1 MEAKP
6 TPFRIHVP
14 DEELADLKDRL
25 ARARIVPDEILDRG
39 ADPSGAWSYGTDR
52 TVLSEYVSHWL
63 HKYDWRQKE
72 AELNALPHFRLE
84 VGGLQTHFIHQRS
97 SKSDAIPLLLVH
109 GWPGSIVEF
118 LKLLPLLADKF
129 HVVAPSIPGYGWS
142 EAPKERGADVV
153 FMADHMA
160 ELMQKLGYDSYVAQG
175 GDWGAIITS
184 LVAQRYPQQCVALH
198 INMCVAMP
206 GDWYDL
212 VKVLLACPFWS
223 SEEWAGIRST
233 IYFQKYETAY
243 QKIQGT
249 KPQSLGYGLND
260 SPVGLL
266 AWILEKFQSWSDSRG
281 GRPEASGL
289 TMDEIL
295 TNVMVYWTTQSI
307 TSSLRLYYETLKD
320 HPPPKVKKDSQP
332 RLRQISVQV
341 PTAVLWAHYDLY
353 KLPRSVAALCYN
365 IRQWTKPS
373 KGGHFFAFEQPEL
386 IAADIERFF
395 CQTLDFE
402 HCKKHAPLP
411 GLPVR
416 PGKYILL
423 AIVADAAR
431 EAADAAMAISDG
443 QQDKALEAKVHLTVS
458 RINLRLNDPESAV
471 QEVREAI
478 AIYQQTGEGRKEAAA
493 FYELAGVC
501 MEYGNLNEGH
511 QAADKAQGLWQN
523 EADKKEEIKAKLRLA
538 ELVAMKGQIE
548 EAIQIA
554 EEAPLSAALKDHGT
568 Q

>member
-1 MEAKP
+1 M
-6 TPFRIHVP
+6 
-14 DEELADLKDRL
+14 
-25 ARARIVPDEILDRG
+25 
-39 ADPSGAWSYGTDR
+39 
-52 TVLSEYVSHWL
+52 
-63 HKYDWRQKE
+63 
-72 AELNALPHFRLE
+72 
-84 VGGLQTHFIHQRS
+84 
-97 SKSDAIPLLLVH
+97 H

-118 LKLLPLLADKF
+118 LKLLTLLADKF

-160 ELMQKLGYDSYVAQG
+160 ELMRKLGYDSYVAQG

-198 INMCVAMP
+198 INMCVAIP

-212 VKVLLACPFWS
+212 VKILLACPFWT

-307 TSSLRLYYETLKD
+307 TSSLRLYYETLQS
-320 HPPPKVKKDSQP
+320 HPPLKEKKTSVPK
-332 RLRQISVQV
+332 LRQVSVKV
-341 PTAVLWAHYDLY
+341 PTAVLWAHHDLY
-353 KLPRSVAALCYN
+353 KLPRSVVALCYN

-373 KGGHFFAFEQPEL
+373 KGGHFFAFEQPEI

-395 CQTLDFE
+395 CHTLDFQ
-402 HCKKHAPLP
+402 HCKKHL
-411 GLPVR
+411 
-416 PGKYILL
+416 
-423 AIVADAAR
+423 
-431 EAADAAMAISDG
+431 
-443 QQDKALEAKVHLTVS
+443 
-458 RINLRLNDPESAV
+458 
-471 QEVREAI
+471 
-478 AIYQQTGEGRKEAAA
+478 
-493 FYELAGVC
+493 
-501 MEYGNLNEGH
+501 
-511 QAADKAQGLWQN
+511 
-523 EADKKEEIKAKLRLA
+523 
-538 ELVAMKGQIE
+538 KG
-548 EAIQIA
+548 
-554 EEAPLSAALKDHGT
+554 S
-568 Q
+568 